1 MIILCERNSYC
12 ITAVQALLQNNN
24 NEFSDPIYCWAA
36 DSWDVEQC
44 VCGKIEGLDS
54 GRLCPDFG
62 IVARNHPS
70 LSRISKRGR
79 GGVSHLL
86 GIVLNSDMDNMLRL

>member
-1 MIILCERNSYC
+1 M
-12 ITAVQALLQNNN
+12 
-24 NEFSDPIYCWAA
+24 
-36 DSWDVEQC
+36 
-44 VCGKIEGLDS
+44 CGKIEGLDS
-54 GRLCPDFG
+54 GRLFLG
-62 IVARNHPS
+62 SGTVARNHPS